1 MDRTTTFE
9 IEEPTELDRDPSEVF
24 SSSLLVYRN
33 GRVYRTRTATAL
45 AFAARDGVA
54 PSSTVKR
61 RATAIGLADDFN
73 DQHATETDY
82 IDTYVRLPSSKVNL
96 IRAGMRVPA
105 KFEDYTTEGYGSA
118 FNWFRVK
125 RRTTHL
131 IVSPQAQ
138 YLLDLR
144 LSPQETFGPQL
155 LQCKSTF
162 SAAETTVF
170 MDSPVTIGSLL
181 VSRLITRDTETIPL
195 MFDGTWTLLA
205 SGAATGSGGS
215 THGAVAMYGK
225 IATSTSQS
233 IGREATAN
241 QMEMTV
247 CEIAGAGLSDITAF
261 SATHQTGGTV
271 NLGSGGG
278 TLGLWIIAIP
288 RGTDQLGNGF
298 TITPSAGW
306 TVEKNQDIDNEAAC
320 HNTPAD
326 PWWWAAKIE
335 NQTNVDVS
343 ATIAGGLCGGQFV
356 AQWCAA
362 AIFV

>member
-1 MDRTTTFE
+1 ME
-9 IEEPTELDRDPSEVF
+9 ISATINSSEIK
-24 SSSLLVYRN
+24 SLTL
-33 GRVYRTRTATAL
+33 
-45 AFAARDGVA
+45 FASKKLGNRA

-61 RATAIGLADDFN
+61 RSTAIALADDFN

-82 IDTYVRLPSSKVNL
+82 IETHVRLPSTKVNL
-96 IRAGMRVPA
+96 IRAGMRLPV
-105 KFEDYTTEGYGSA
+105 KFEDYTTEGYGA
-118 FNWFRVK
+118 DFNWFRVK

-131 IVSPQAQ
+131 IVSPQPQ

-162 SAAETTVF
+162 SAAESTVF

-181 VSRLITRDTETIPL
+181 VSRLITRDSETIPL

-205 SGAATGSGGS
+205 SGAATGSGGT

-225 IATSTSQS
+225 IATSTAQT

-241 QMEMTV
+241 QMQMTV
-247 CEIAGAGLSDITAF
+247 CEVTGAGISDVTAF
-261 SATHQTGGTV
+261 SANHATGGTC

-278 TLGLWIIAIP
+278 TLGLWVIAIP
-288 RGTDQLGNGF
+288 RGTDQARLGYDV
-298 TITPSAGW
+298 TPASGW
-306 TVEKNQDIDNEAAC
+306 TIEKNQDIDNQGNCAA
-320 HNTPAD
+320 TPAD

-335 NQTNVDVS
+335 NQNTVDVS
-343 ATIAGGLCGGQFV
+343 ATIAVHPGVGDCAGQILT
-356 AQWCAA
+356 QWCAA